1 MKKIKPSISIM
12 GCGWLGLP
20 LGENL
25 AQMGYQVSGSTT
37 NQSKL
42 SIILEKNIK
51 PYHLNF
57 TPYAGANISLDF
69 FDSKILIINIPP
81 DRRVGIMGFYI
92 TQIQE
97 IVNFAKAG
105 KTSKIIFI
113 SSTSVYGEPNRD
125 VYEEDEVVPV
135 SEAGRA
141 LVETEKFLLSLSGLN
156 STIIRFGGLIGNDR
170 NPVKFFMGK
179 TNLPNGRAPVNL
191 IYLDDCIGIIKSV
204 IEREA
209 WGEIF
214 NACAEYHPE
223 KQNYYT
229 EVAKKMNLTV
239 PVFLNELLSFKIIRS
254 NKCKNQLNYIFKYP
268 DPLEF
273 PLD

>member
-1 MKKIKPSISIM
+1 
-12 GCGWLGLP
+12 
-20 LGENL
+20 
-25 AQMGYQVSGSTT
+25 
-37 NQSKL
+37 
-42 SIILEKNIK
+42 
-51 PYHLNF
+51 
-57 TPYAGANISLDF
+57 
-69 FDSKILIINIPP
+69 
-81 DRRVGIMGFYI
+81 
-92 TQIQE
+92 
-97 IVNFAKAG
+97 
-105 KTSKIIFI
+105 
-113 SSTSVYGEPNRD
+113 
-125 VYEEDEVVPV
+125 
-135 SEAGRA
+135 
-141 LVETEKFLLSLSGLN
+141 
-156 STIIRFGGLIGNDR
+156 
-170 NPVKFFMGK
+170 MGK